1 MSVIINATIAASDNT
16 IIQNDPILL
25 SNMIQNCPVPFSKLG
40 ISNTFNTSMD
50 GINHSLQW

>member
-16 IIQNDPILL
+16 IIQKDPILL
-25 SNMIQNCPVPFSKLG
+25 SNMIQNCPVPFSQLG
-40 ISNTFNTSMD
+40 ISNTFNTSMG